1 MIRAAHKIC
10 EQNIRNLQGVKL
22 RFPSIDFPQSS
33 VIKEV
38 CCTINKYRINYIMNT
53 KTFCYTKN
61 VSEQIILFRVPGK
74 CHIFIVS
81 EVCNSNLEHFPIVL
95 NFHTKKKA
103 ELGKCFNNFAHS
115 MEAPLQL
122 SSWAQHPLPCSIR
135 EKYVLVYLYKNI
147 GQCSRQYSGA
157 GAGSFLI

>member
-10 EQNIRNLQGVKL
+10 EQNIRNLQGVQV

-81 EVCNSNLEHFPIVL
+81 EVCDSNLEHFPIVL

-103 ELGKCFNNFAHS
+103 ELGKCFNNFAHRWKHLCS
-115 MEAPLQL
+115 CHLGPSIL
-122 SSWAQHPLPCSIR
+122 SLVLSVRNMYQYIYTKILDSVLGSIA
-135 EKYVLVYLYKNI
+135 EPEPVH
-147 GQCSRQYSGA
+147 
-157 GAGSFLI
+157 F